1 MTQETQQTGLIE
13 NASPIALAVYQR
25 MADPLAAVNQLGKAI
40 ALSGMFGCASVDQGI
55 VFALECLTTGIPPLT
70 MCKRYHVIG
79 GRLSMR
85 ADFML
90 AEFHRRGG
98 KSKWIARTADV
109 AHIRLAVPG
118 GESEEFRLTWEEA
131 QKEAFPY
138 EGKGVLKLLASGG
151 KPELKAQ
158 WATPRGRMQM
168 MAARVVSDG
177 IRAIMPE
184 VNEGRYTPEEFDAED
199 WETNGTAGG
208 GSATTVQATTVQTTT
223 AVEPVAVA
231 ASVVEPVQDAEI
243 VTTTEQPK
251 RGTVSHEDG
260 RRLLDLAENLIA
272 RGALTGA
279 QFQAACVKRGS
290 ATVAGLDAEKADEIY
305 RILVAKAE
313 TLPASDA
320 TTSEPV
326 DSVIGEAEVLELRT
340 LIGELNQRE
349 PKTAAAVKS
358 WLQSKGLETLKQLR
372 RSQYRELRAKT
383 AIENLEAFIA
393 ASLAEVKKE
402 IASGN

>member
-1 MTQETQQTGLIE
+1 MSETTPQNGLIE

-79 GRLSMR
+79 GKLSMR

-98 KSKWIARTADV
+98 KSKWLSRTADL

-118 GESEEFRLTWEEA
+118 GESEEFRLSWEEA
-131 QKEAFPY
+131 KQEAFPY
-138 EGKGVLKLLASGG
+138 EGKGVLKLLAAGG

-177 IRAIMPE
+177 IRAMMPE

-199 WETNGTAGG
+199 WGEA
-208 GSATTVQATTVQTTT
+208 TTT
-223 AVEPVAVA
+223 ATAAATVQPVAQTVA
-231 ASVVEPVQDAEI
+231 ASVVEPVATSAPVVEPVQDAEPMASREI
-243 VTTTEQPK
+243 VAKIEAIS
-251 RGTVSHEDG
+251 V
-260 RRLLDLAENLIA
+260 NLVE
-272 RGALTGA
+272 RGAVKSSMIPDLLARRKIESLADLT
-279 QFQAACVKRGS
+279 QA
-290 ATVAGLDAEKADEIY
+290 DAEEIY
-305 RILVAKAE
+305 GKLEAKAN
-313 TLPASDA
+313 TLPVSDS

-383 AIENLEAFIA
+383 AVENLEAFIS
-393 ASLAEVKKE
+393 ASLEQVKE
-402 IASGN
+402 GIAAGN

>member
-1 MTQETQQTGLIE
+1 MSETTPQNGLIE

-79 GRLSMR
+79 GKLSMR

-98 KSKWIARTADV
+98 KSKWLSRTADL
-109 AHIRLAVPG
+109 AHIRLTPPG
-118 GESEEFRLTWEEA
+118 GDAEEFRLSWEDA

-138 EGKGVLKLLASGG
+138 EGKGVLKTLAAGG

-158 WATPRGRMQM
+158 WATNRGRMQM

-199 WETNGTAGG
+199 WTEAGS
-208 GSATTVQATTVQTTT
+208 GSAAAAATVATVQPVKVEAVTT
-223 AVEPVAVA
+223 AATVETVHPVTAP
-231 ASVVEPVQDAEI
+231 ASVVEPVQDAE
-243 VTTTEQPK
+243 P
-251 RGTVSHEDG
+251 
-260 RRLLDLAENLIA
+260 LASRDIIA
-272 RGALTGA
+272 KIEAVAAILVERGAVKSSMIPDLLARRKIESLADLT
-279 QFQAACVKRGS
+279 QA
-290 ATVAGLDAEKADEIY
+290 DAEEIFSK
-305 RILVAKAE
+305 LEAKAN
-313 TLPASDA
+313 TLPVSDA

-358 WLQSKGLETLKQLR
+358 WLQSQGLETLKQLR

-383 AIENLEAFIA
+383 AVENLEAFIA
-393 ASLAEVKKE
+393 ASLGEIKE
-402 IASGN
+402 GIAAGN

>member
-1 MTQETQQTGLIE
+1 MSETTPQNGLIE
-13 NASPIALAVYQR
+13 NASPIALAAYQR

-79 GRLSMR
+79 GKLSMR

-98 KSKWIARTADV
+98 KSKWLSRTADL
-109 AHIRLAVPG
+109 AHIRLTPPG
-118 GESEEFRLTWEEA
+118 GDAEEFRLSWEDA

-138 EGKGVLKLLASGG
+138 EGKGVLKTLAAGG

-158 WATPRGRMQM
+158 WATNRGRMQM

-199 WETNGTAGG
+199 WTEAGS
-208 GSATTVQATTVQTTT
+208 GSAAAAATVATVQPVKVEAVTT
-223 AVEPVAVA
+223 AATVETVHPVTAP
-231 ASVVEPVQDAEI
+231 ASVVEPVQDAE
-243 VTTTEQPK
+243 P
-251 RGTVSHEDG
+251 
-260 RRLLDLAENLIA
+260 LASRDIIA
-272 RGALTGA
+272 KIEAVAAILVERGAVKSSMIPDLLARRKIESLADLT
-279 QFQAACVKRGS
+279 QA
-290 ATVAGLDAEKADEIY
+290 DAEEIFAK
-305 RILVAKAE
+305 LEAKAN
-313 TLPASDA
+313 TLPVSDA

-326 DSVIGEAEVLELRT
+326 DSIIGEAEVLELRT

-358 WLQSKGLETLKQLR
+358 WLQSQGLETLKQLR

-383 AIENLEAFIA
+383 AVENLEAFIA
-393 ASLAEVKKE
+393 ASLGEIKE
-402 IASGN
+402 GIAAGN

>member
-1 MTQETQQTGLIE
+1 MSTEAQQTGLIE
-13 NASPIALAVYQR
+13 NASPVALAVYQR
-25 MADPLAAVNQLGKAI
+25 MADPLAAVNQLGAAI
-40 ALSGMFGCASVDQGI
+40 AKSGMFGCASIDQGI

-79 GRLSMR
+79 GKLSMR

-98 KSKWIARTADV
+98 KSKWIARTPDV

-118 GESEEFRLTWEEA
+118 GESEEFRLSWEDA

-138 EGKGVLKLLASGG
+138 EGKGVLKTLAAGG

-158 WATPRGRMQM
+158 WATNRGRMQM

-199 WETNGTAGG
+199 WTEARS
-208 GSATTVQATTVQTTT
+208 GSAAAAATVATVQPVKVEAVTT
-223 AVEPVAVA
+223 AATVETVHPVTAP
-231 ASVVEPVQDAEI
+231 ASVVEPVQDAE
-243 VTTTEQPK
+243 P
-251 RGTVSHEDG
+251 
-260 RRLLDLAENLIA
+260 LASRDIIA
-272 RGALTGA
+272 KIEAVAAILVERGAVKSSMIPDLLARRKIESLADLT
-279 QFQAACVKRGS
+279 QA
-290 ATVAGLDAEKADEIY
+290 DAEEIFAK
-305 RILVAKAE
+305 LEAKAN
-313 TLPASDA
+313 TLPVSDA

-326 DSVIGEAEVLELRT
+326 DSIIGEAEVLELRT

-358 WLQSKGLETLKQLR
+358 WLQSQGLETLKQLR

-383 AIENLEAFIA
+383 AVENLEAFIA
-393 ASLAEVKKE
+393 ASLGEIKE
-402 IASGN
+402 GIAAGN